1 MTLLLPLLFA
11 LLSSSAVAH
20 DFHVSRLT
28 VNVDHRDQRVKL
40 TLQTFVDDLEKAMAK
55 EHSLPKD
62 AIADARGMTQAS
74 LNLLSPKQHPL
85 ADSLVEAYVRRRIQ
99 LTEGTR
105 LLPGLRYLGM
115 EAADDP
121 YAMYL
126 YLSAPLPSGKTQI
139 TVHSRF
145 FIDLYGDQQNVI
157 VWQRNGEGV
166 DYDLL
171 TGQKLECTFGS

>member
-1 MTLLLPLLFA
+1 MTFLAPYLLA
-11 LLSSSAVAH
+11 LLSVTFLAH

-28 VNVDHRDQRVKL
+28 VNVDAKEQRVKL
-40 TLQTFVDDLEKAMAK
+40 TLQTFVDDLETAVAQ
-55 EHSLPKD
+55 EHRLPKSP
-62 AIADARGMTQAS
+62 AVGAMGVTQEG

-99 LTEGTR
+99 LMNGGQ
-105 LLPGLRYLGM
+105 LMPGLRYLGM

-121 YAMYL
+121 YAMYV
-126 YLSAPLPSGKTQI
+126 YLSCPLPSAAVEV
-139 TVHSRF
+139 TVRSRY

-157 VWQRNGEGV
+157 VWQRDGQAA

-171 TGQKLECTFGS
+171 TGERLECSFRR